1 MNNGIYRAKA
11 GEIHLEISLTP
22 EQIAPAMQIAERYGI
37 AMELKGNLKD
47 GFRAAFRPEE
57 MACGADWS
65 FFLAD
70 LYQAG
75 IKLPELAEKEA
86 ISVIEDGGV

>member
-1 MNNGIYRAKA
+1 MRKGIYRPKA
-11 GEIHLEISLTP
+11 GETYLEISLTP
-22 EQIAPAMQIAERYGI
+22 EQVTPVMQIAERYGI

-47 GFRAAFRPEE
+47 GFRATFKPDE
-57 MACGADWS
+57 MACGGDWS
-65 FFLAD
+65 LFLAD

-75 IKLPELAEKEA
+75 IKLPEMAEKEA